1 MSIHVFLADDH
12 AVVRDGLRMLLE
24 AGGDIKVVGHAA
36 DGLQAVREV
45 NRIKPDVVVMD
56 ISMPK
61 LDGIEAARRI
71 RQTHP
76 RIEIV
81 ILSVHS
87 SSEHLFRALRAG
99 AKGYLL
105 KESAGEE
112 VVKAVCAV
120 YSGVRYF
127 SPSITETMIQEFV
140 QLREVASEKSPLER
154 LSSRE
159 HEILRLLA
167 EGRSNPEIAEFL
179 HISVKSVETYRS
191 RMMQKLGIRDLAGL
205 VKFAIQHGLTS
216 LYRHGDEM

>member
-1 MSIHVFLADDH
+1 MTINVFLADDH

-45 NRIKPDVVVMD
+45 QRVKPDVVVMD
-56 ISMPK
+56 ISMPR
-61 LDGIEAARRI
+61 LNGIEATQRI
-71 RQTHP
+71 RQSCPET
-76 RIEIV
+76 EIV

-87 SSEHLFRALRAG
+87 TSEHIFRALRSG

-112 VVKAVCAV
+112 VVKAVRAV
-120 YSGVRYF
+120 RSGLHYF
-127 SPSITETMIQEFV
+127 SPSITETMIQEYV
-140 QLREVASEKSPLER
+140 QLREVVSEKSPLER

-159 HEILRLLA
+159 HEILRLLT
-167 EGRSNPEIAEFL
+167 EGKSNPEIAETL
-179 HISVKSVETYRS
+179 YISVKSVETYRS
-191 RMMQKLGIRDLAGL
+191 RMMQKLGIRDLASL

-216 LYRHGDEM
+216 LHTHGN